1 MPNKNKLAG
10 GIIMVACGLIM
21 MITSALNYFFK
32 WGELT
37 VPYAAIGIM
46 FTAIGA
52 GFIKK
57 SKSE

>member
-1 MPNKNKLAG
+1 
-10 GIIMVACGLIM
+10 MVVCGLIM
-21 MITSALNYFFK
+21 MITSALNYFFR

-37 VPYAAIGIM
+37 APYAAIGIM